1 MNISRYVLNKMTL
14 FEKIKLCWLQRCYV
28 RSARKMDDALKR
40 GDRDKAYK
48 HEDKMYLADDKLETF
63 TNAMSKKYV
72 Y

>member
-1 MNISRYVLNKMTL
+1 MNISRYVLDKMTL

-28 RSARKMDDALKR
+28 RSVRKMDDALKR
-40 GDRDKAYK
+40 GDRDNAYK
-48 HEDKMYLADDKLETF
+48 HEDKMYTADDKLETF